1 MKKWNILGCT
11 LAGLFVFSAY
21 ILVSRVD
28 AEESMI
34 TLTAKL
40 TIKADKADEFEKVMK
55 EIVPE
60 VRTEKGNITY
70 TMLRSKADPRVFL
83 FFEEYVDQAAI
94 QAHGKHLG
102 ELGLDF
108 SAYFDGPPVAEYYQK
123 IAY

>member
-1 MKKWNILGCT
+1 MKKWNLSGCIV
-11 LAGLFVFSAY
+11 AGLFIFSGY
-21 ILVSRVD
+21 IWVSHVNAQD
-28 AEESMI
+28 SII

-55 EIVPE
+55 KIVPE
-60 VRTEKGNITY
+60 VRAEKGNITY

-83 FFEEYVDQAAI
+83 FCEEYVDQTAI

-102 ELGLDF
+102 ELGLDLF
-108 SAYFDGPPVAEYYQK
+108 AYFDGPPVAEYYQK